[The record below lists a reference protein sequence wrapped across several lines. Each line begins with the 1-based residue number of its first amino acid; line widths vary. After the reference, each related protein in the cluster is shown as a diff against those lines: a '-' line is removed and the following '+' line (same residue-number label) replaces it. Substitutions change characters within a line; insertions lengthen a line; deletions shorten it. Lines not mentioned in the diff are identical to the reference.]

1 MCAVSQSA
9 VWIRFIDDPASGEKR
24 AAGAWRRSNQVLVNA
39 PVETRKAKFMSR
51 TAQGRIHAMR
61 WMREPSS
68 CTRIVVIVSGLD
80 SDHMGLIHQGFSCFD
95 NVALIHVDTLNTA
108 PGKLVE
114 VQVAKSDYRF
124 VVLGELDERF
134 LHDLSIGKPCRYPVA
149 PDEAAERSVIAAVE
163 QVKSLARVSHSRHL
177 EVIPDTCRS
186 CL

>member
-1 MCAVSQSA
+1 
-9 VWIRFIDDPASGEKR
+9 
-24 AAGAWRRSNQVLVNA
+24 
-39 PVETRKAKFMSR
+39 MSR
-51 TAQGRIHAMR
+51 TAEDRAYAMT

-80 SDHMGLIHQGFSCFD
+80 SDHIDLIHQGFSCFD

-108 PGKLVE
+108 PGKLVG
-114 VQVAKSDYRF
+114 VPVAKRDCHF

-134 LHDLSIGKPCRYPVA
+134 LHDLSIGQPCLYPVA
-149 PDEAAERSVIAAVE
+149 PDEAAEHAVIAAVE